1 MEGRRPSHIG
11 LRFLE
16 LCVCVYHMLNAQN
29 GKPGKVG
36 EFDSGQGKVREI
48 RKNQGKVREIVV
60 DWCAAT
66 NAIVTK

>member
-16 LCVCVYHMLNAQN
+16 LCVCVYHMFNAQN

-48 RKNQGKVREIVV
+48 VV